1 MPQAGAYRTCLRA
14 VSLTQVLRPHAGS
27 YSYQLIGD
35 QGIKHASNKGVVV
48 LLEPDASVRDAL
60 VLLLQSEGWAV
71 KGLEGCDGL
80 APLLGGEGV
89 VAVVS
94 ESSLPDCTPE
104 EILEQC
110 KKSGLPVI
118 FTGHDMSLQGAV
130 DLIRQ
135 GASDFLDKPFPQG
148 GLVNLLNALSARQN
162 TRDQ

>member
-1 MPQAGAYRTCLRA
+1 M
-14 VSLTQVLRPHAGS
+14 VL
-27 YSYQLIGD
+27 I
-35 QGIKHASNKGVVV
+35 
-48 LLEPDASVRDAL
+48 EPDASVRDAL
-60 VLLLQSEGWAV
+60 AFLLQSEGWAV
-71 KGLEGCDGL
+71 NSLDGCDGL
-80 APLLGGEGV
+80 TAAIGGDEEV

-135 GASDFLDKPFPQG
+135 GASDFLDKPFPQD
-148 GLVNLLNALSARQN
+148 GLVNLLNGLSARQN
-162 TRDQ
+162 D

>member
-1 MPQAGAYRTCLRA
+1 MKLNGDRKINHESKKVLWFSSSRM
-14 VSLTQVLRPHAGS
+14 QVFV
-27 YSYQLIGD
+27 
-35 QGIKHASNKGVVV
+35 KHW
-48 LLEPDASVRDAL
+48 PF
-60 VLLLQSEGWAV
+60 LLQSEGWAV
-71 KGLEGCDGL
+71 NGLDGCTGL
-80 APLLGGEGV
+80 TAAIGHEDV

-104 EILEQC
+104 DILEQC

-148 GLVNLLNALSARQN
+148 GLVDLLNGLSAGQN
-162 TRDQ
+162 D